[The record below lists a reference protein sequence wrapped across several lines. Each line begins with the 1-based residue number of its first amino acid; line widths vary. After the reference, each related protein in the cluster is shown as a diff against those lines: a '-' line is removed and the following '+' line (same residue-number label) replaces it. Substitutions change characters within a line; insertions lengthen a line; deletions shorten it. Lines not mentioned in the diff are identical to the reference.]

1 MTTNLIK
8 AKAPP
13 GVRAEVTRLLTAV
26 EGGLSPLS
34 MARISK
40 MRLADV
46 VAALA
51 ELETSGDYWRKP
63 VIVKGQVVEL
73 WAKK

>member
-1 MTTNLIK
+1 MMVK

-13 GVRAEVTRLLTAV
+13 GVHAEVIRLLSAV

-40 MRLADV
+40 MRLDDV

-51 ELETSGDYWRKP
+51 ELEASGDYWRKP
-63 VIVKGQVVEL
+63 VIVKGRVVEL